1 MRRDMT
7 NPAKRIGRPIKRA
20 VGNERIALGLKVT
33 AKTKRIIDQRARV
46 SRRTQ
51 SQEAEYLIESALQF
65 ERTLKA
71 MGSTMAAIEGQ
82 NVDAALF
89 RRGYT
94 PIRHLHEGKAWK
106 LWAEPGFPGVERTAF
121 VS

>member
-1 MRRDMT
+1 MT